1 LKVVEKQTG
10 RKPKELINPIEFPV
24 LVADVWDWFISLDST
39 RQNGM
44 ERQPLSEMEIGWF
57 FRNRKIEV
65 EVWQLDLI
73 RKLDQ
78 VSFEKRK

>member
-1 LKVVEKQTG
+1 VVEKQT
-10 RKPKELINPIEFPV
+10 RKAPKELINPVEFPV

-44 ERQPLSEMEIGWF
+44 ERQRISESETGWF
-57 FRNRKIEV
+57 FINRRIKP

-73 RKLDQ
+73 RKLDA
-78 VSFEKRK
+78 VSFEKKE